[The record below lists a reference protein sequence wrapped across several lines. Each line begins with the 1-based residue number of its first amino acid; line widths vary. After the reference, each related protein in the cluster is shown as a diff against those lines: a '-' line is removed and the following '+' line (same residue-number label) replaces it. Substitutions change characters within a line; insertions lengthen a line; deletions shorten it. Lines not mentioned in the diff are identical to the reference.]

1 MVCHQNTLGE
11 SILGFLDFIL
21 SKDRMSCVAFG
32 RDVQSGRSRF
42 TPGRKT
48 YFFLG
53 KIGQNHLDEGP
64 EWRKRKNT
72 LSLETRDYLEV
83 NFNFDRNDIYSHSPL
98 EYKLHLTITIICCD
112 TWSKVCTVCVYTSE
126 KIIPVC
132 FMLRLNVSLQCSM
145 VSKLPVEHV
154 TVICVV

>member
-1 MVCHQNTLGE
+1 MPEQIISSPLTLEQSMVCHQKTLGE
-11 SILGFLDFIL
+11 SILGFLGFFS

-42 TPGRKT
+42 TPGKKT

-83 NFNFDRNDIYSHSPL
+83 NFNFDRNDIYSHSSL
-98 EYKLHLTITIICCD
+98 EYK
-112 TWSKVCTVCVYTSE
+112 
-126 KIIPVC
+126 
-132 FMLRLNVSLQCSM
+132 
-145 VSKLPVEHV
+145 
-154 TVICVV
+154 